1 MATDKLGMPVPKR
14 CLKPRCFPLIIE
26 ISAGLAEIGTPVALH
41 WPAQRPPPPRLTSLA
56 ASATTDPA
64 LVDITRKFVRVLRR
78 SDEGLVAFEF
88 AIGWP
93 DLAVELVL
101 PEAAFDEFC
110 ALHRVVL
117 LAELPTGA
125 VGGALASPQPE
136 EIADDEH

>member
-1 MATDKLGMPVPKR
+1 
-14 CLKPRCFPLIIE
+14 
-26 ISAGLAEIGTPVALH
+26 
-41 WPAQRPPPPRLTSLA
+41 LA

-78 SDEGLVAFEF
+78 GDDGLVAFEF

-101 PEAAFDEFC
+101 PAAAFDEFC

-117 LAELPTGA
+117 LDELPAGA
-125 VGGALASPQPE
+125 VSGALASPQTE